1 MANIFGGFIMARLTR
16 TQKFAALREELANSC
31 EQTTVNNDL
40 NKYQDKL
47 NSLQSASENVEK
59 KEEYDIKVEPLPT
72 FNEVKEEVKEEE
84 KKVEND
90 FFADFNLVSINEA
103 IDKIVKQN
111 VEIIDNSDNNDNKV
125 EEKEP
130 VVEEVKPVEVENT
143 NSLIDQTLDEL
154 TEVIGEIE
162 EKVEPEVEVELVTE
176 EEPIVVPER
185 IEEPYNYIEQDYA
198 DIAELLKKEVLELNG
213 PVEPVKEEEEVI
225 VEPEIIVP
233 ERIEEPY
240 NYIEQDYADIA
251 ELLKKEVLE
260 LNGPVEPVKEEEEVI
275 IEPELKELTNLDTLI
290 DGLVVEEEIALPNL
304 DIPEVNEIVEEE
316 PELQELPSLDSLID
330 NLAVEEDNAEEVALP
345 DLDIP
350 EVNEVIEEPI
360 VNEEIVETTEDV
372 VLPDLDIPEVN
383 ELIEEPVVE
392 EVPELVEQ
400 PVASEN
406 VALPE
411 VDAPKIDEPVVE
423 EPSVDPSDVDV
434 NSLLDKT
441 LEEVADYNT
450 QAGRLTVDDN
460 LNSLIEDVRH
470 SGVNDDKED
479 DEFSNTVT
487 LEIDKVL
494 SEINL
499 EPVTGPTVS
508 LDEVLDNTVEV
519 DPIDAKREKAAEKLA
534 DTLTHPVL
542 TKTLEES
549 PVEIKTLDETFTKD
563 LSTTATLSFKKNE
576 IAEDDEDYYYDD
588 DKPNKVLNVVLI
600 VLLVIFLIIVGVI
613 VYFLL
618 LAKGIL

>member
-1 MANIFGGFIMARLTR
+1 MARLTR
-16 TQKFAALREELANSC
+16 TQKFAALREELANSS

-47 NSLQSASENVEK
+47 NSLQSASNKETQEK
-59 KEEYDIKVEPLPT
+59 KEEFDVSVEPLPT
-72 FNEVKEEVKEEE
+72 YNEVKEEVKEEE
-84 KKVEND
+84 KKIDND
-90 FFADFNLVSINEA
+90 FFADFNLDSINEA

-111 VEIIDNSDNNDNKV
+111 VEIIDNNKV

-130 VVEEVKPVEVENT
+130 VVEEVKPVEVENI
-143 NSLIDQTLDEL
+143 NSLIDETLDKL

-240 NYIEQDYADIA
+240 NHIEQDYADIA

-260 LNGPVEPVKEEEEVI
+260 LNGPVEPVKEKEPVLTEEV
-275 IEPELKELTNLDTLI
+275 ELSDEN
-290 DGLVVEEEIALPNL
+290 
-304 DIPEVNEIVEEE
+304 IPEVDALVVEE

-330 NLAVEEDNAEEVALP
+330 GLVVEEDNAEE
-345 DLDIP
+345 
-350 EVNEVIEEPI
+350 
-360 VNEEIVETTEDV
+360 V

-383 ELIEEPVVE
+383 EVVEKEPSIESEIVLPDLDIPEVDELIQETSVE

-400 PVASEN
+400 PIATQDV
-406 VALPE
+406 VLPE
-411 VDAPKIDEPVVE
+411 VEEVPELPEANETVE
-423 EPSVDPSDVDV
+423 TNSVDV

-450 QAGRLTVDDN
+450 QAGRLTVDEN

-499 EPVTGPTVS
+499 EPVVETPAVS
-508 LDEVLDNTVEV
+508 VEEVLEKTVEI
-519 DPIDAKREKAAEKLA
+519 DPIDVKRDEAAEKLA
-534 DTLTHPVL
+534 DTIAHPVL
-542 TKTLEES
+542 TKALEES
-549 PVEIKTLDETFTKD
+549 PIEIKSLDETFTKD
-563 LSTTATLSFKKNE
+563 ISTTATLSFKKNE
-576 IAEDDEDYYYDD
+576 VAEEEDDDYYYDD
-588 DKPNKVLNVVLI
+588 DKPNKVLNIVLI

>member
-16 TQKFAALREELANSC
+16 TQKFAALREELANSS

-47 NSLQSASENVEK
+47 NSLQSASNKETQEK
-59 KEEYDIKVEPLPT
+59 KEEFDVSVEPLPT
-72 FNEVKEEVKEEE
+72 YNEVKEEVKEEE
-84 KKVEND
+84 KKIEND
-90 FFADFNLVSINEA
+90 FFADFNLDSINEA

-111 VEIIDNSDNNDNKV
+111 VEIIDNNKV

-130 VVEEVKPVEVENT
+130 VVEEVKPVEVENI
-143 NSLIDQTLDEL
+143 NSLIDETLDKL

-240 NYIEQDYADIA
+240 NHIEQDYADIA

-260 LNGPVEPVKEEEEVI
+260 LNGPVEPVKEKEPVLTEEV
-275 IEPELKELTNLDTLI
+275 ELSDEN
-290 DGLVVEEEIALPNL
+290 
-304 DIPEVNEIVEEE
+304 IPEVDALVVEE

-330 NLAVEEDNAEEVALP
+330 GLVVEEDNAEE
-345 DLDIP
+345 
-350 EVNEVIEEPI
+350 
-360 VNEEIVETTEDV
+360 V

-383 ELIEEPVVE
+383 EVVE
-392 EVPELVEQ
+392 EEPSVESEIVLPDLDIPEVDELIQETSVEEVTELVEQ
-400 PVASEN
+400 PVATQD
-406 VALPE
+406 VVLPE
-411 VDAPKIDEPVVE
+411 VNETVE
-423 EPSVDPSDVDV
+423 TNSVDV

-450 QAGRLTVDDN
+450 QAGRLTVDEN

-519 DPIDAKREKAAEKLA
+519 DPIDVKRDEAAEKLA
-534 DTLTHPVL
+534 DTIAHPVL
-542 TKTLEES
+542 TKALEES
-549 PVEIKTLDETFTKD
+549 PVEIKSLDETFTKD
-563 LSTTATLSFKKNE
+563 ISTTATLSFKKNE
-576 IAEDDEDYYYDD
+576 IAEEEDDDYYYDD
-588 DKPNKVLNVVLI
+588 DKPNKVLNIVLI

>member
-1 MANIFGGFIMARLTR
+1 MARLTR
-16 TQKFAALREELANSC
+16 TQKFAALREELANSS

-90 FFADFNLVSINEA
+90 FFADFNLDSINEA

-213 PVEPVKEEEEVI
+213 PVEPVKEEDEII

-260 LNGPVEPVKEEEEVI
+260 LNGPVEPVKEEEEI
-275 IEPELKELTNLDTLI
+275 IVDPELSELTNLDTLI

-316 PELQELPSLDSLID
+316 PS
-330 NLAVEEDNAEEVALP
+330 VES
-345 DLDIP
+345 
-350 EVNEVIEEPI
+350 
-360 VNEEIVETTEDV
+360 EI
-372 VLPDLDIPEVN
+372 VLPDLDIPEVD
-383 ELIEEPVVE
+383 ELIEKPSVE
-392 EVPELVEQ
+392 EAPELVEQ
-400 PVASEN
+400 PIASEN

-411 VDAPKIDEPVVE
+411 ADASKVDEPVVE
-423 EPSVDPSDVDV
+423 EPSVEPSDVDV

-450 QAGRLTVDDN
+450 QAGRLTVDEN

-470 SGVNDDKED
+470 GGFNDDEED
-479 DEFSNTVT
+479 DDFSNTVT

-576 IAEDDEDYYYDD
+576 IAEEDDEDYYYDD

>member
-1 MANIFGGFIMARLTR
+1 MARLTR
-16 TQKFAALREELANSC
+16 TQKFAALREELANSS

-47 NSLQSASENVEK
+47 NSLQSASNKETQEK
-59 KEEYDIKVEPLPT
+59 KEEFDVSVEPLPT
-72 FNEVKEEVKEEE
+72 YNEVKEEVKEEE

-90 FFADFNLVSINEA
+90 FFADFNLDSINEA

-125 EEKEP
+125 EEVEP
-130 VVEEVKPVEVENT
+130 VVEEVKPVEVENI
-143 NSLIDQTLDEL
+143 NSLIDETLDKL

-162 EKVEPEVEVELVTE
+162 EKVEPEVEVELVAE

-225 VEPEIIVP
+225 VEPEL
-233 ERIEEPY
+233 
-240 NYIEQDYADIA
+240 Q
-251 ELLKKEVLE
+251 
-260 LNGPVEPVKEEEEVI
+260 
-275 IEPELKELTNLDTLI
+275 ELTNLDTLI

-304 DIPEVNEIVEEE
+304 DIPEV
-316 PELQELPSLDSLID
+316 D
-330 NLAVEEDNAEEVALP
+330 
-345 DLDIP
+345 
-350 EVNEVIEEPI
+350 
-360 VNEEIVETTEDV
+360 
-372 VLPDLDIPEVN
+372 
-383 ELIEEPVVE
+383 ELIEEPSVE

-400 PVASEN
+400 PIASEN

-411 VDAPKIDEPVVE
+411 VDASKIDEPVVE

-450 QAGRLTVDDN
+450 QAGRLTVDEN

-470 SGVNDDKED
+470 GGFNDDEED
-479 DEFSNTVT
+479 DDFSNTVT

-576 IAEDDEDYYYDD
+576 IAEDDDEDYYYDD

>member
-59 KEEYDIKVEPLPT
+59 NEEYDIKVEPLPT

-90 FFADFNLVSINEA
+90 FFADFNLDSINEA

-130 VVEEVKPVEVENT
+130 VVEEVKPVEVENI

-225 VEPEIIVP
+225 V
-233 ERIEEPY
+233 
-240 NYIEQDYADIA
+240 
-251 ELLKKEVLE
+251 
-260 LNGPVEPVKEEEEVI
+260 
-275 IEPELKELTNLDTLI
+275 EPELKELTNLDTLI

-450 QAGRLTVDDN
+450 QAGRLTVDEN

-470 SGVNDDKED
+470 GGFNDDEED
-479 DEFSNTVT
+479 DDFSNTVT

-576 IAEDDEDYYYDD
+576 IAEDDDEDYYYDD

>member
-1 MANIFGGFIMARLTR
+1 M
-16 TQKFAALREELANSC
+16 
-31 EQTTVNNDL
+31 
-40 NKYQDKL
+40 
-47 NSLQSASENVEK
+47 
-59 KEEYDIKVEPLPT
+59 
-72 FNEVKEEVKEEE
+72 
-84 KKVEND
+84 
-90 FFADFNLVSINEA
+90 
-103 IDKIVKQN
+103 
-111 VEIIDNSDNNDNKV
+111 
-125 EEKEP
+125 
-130 VVEEVKPVEVENT
+130 
-143 NSLIDQTLDEL
+143 
-154 TEVIGEIE
+154 
-162 EKVEPEVEVELVTE
+162 
-176 EEPIVVPER
+176 
-185 IEEPYNYIEQDYA
+185 
-198 DIAELLKKEVLELNG
+198 
-213 PVEPVKEEEEVI
+213 
-225 VEPEIIVP
+225 
-233 ERIEEPY
+233 
-240 NYIEQDYADIA
+240 
-251 ELLKKEVLE
+251 LKKEVLE

-316 PELQELPSLDSLID
+316 AS
-330 NLAVEEDNAEEVALP
+330 VES
-345 DLDIP
+345 
-350 EVNEVIEEPI
+350 
-360 VNEEIVETTEDV
+360 EI
-372 VLPDLDIPEVN
+372 VLPDLDIPEVD
-383 ELIEEPVVE
+383 ELIEKPSVE

-400 PVASEN
+400 PIAREN
-406 VALPE
+406 VTLPE

-423 EPSVDPSDVDV
+423 ETSVEPSDVDV

-450 QAGRLTVDDN
+450 QAGRLTVDEN

-470 SGVNDDKED
+470 GGFNDDEED
-479 DEFSNTVT
+479 DDFSNTVT

-576 IAEDDEDYYYDD
+576 IAEEDDEDYYYDD

>member
-16 TQKFAALREELANSC
+16 TQKFAALREELANSS

-90 FFADFNLVSINEA
+90 FFADFNLDSINEA

-176 EEPIVVPER
+176 EEPVVVPER

-225 VEPEIIVP
+225 VEPE
-233 ERIEEPY
+233 
-240 NYIEQDYADIA
+240 
-251 ELLKKEVLE
+251 LS
-260 LNGPVEPVKEEEEVI
+260 
-275 IEPELKELTNLDTLI
+275 ELTNLDTLI

-316 PELQELPSLDSLID
+316 AS
-330 NLAVEEDNAEEVALP
+330 VES
-345 DLDIP
+345 
-350 EVNEVIEEPI
+350 
-360 VNEEIVETTEDV
+360 EI
-372 VLPDLDIPEVN
+372 VLPDLDIPEVD
-383 ELIEEPVVE
+383 ELIEKPSVE

-400 PVASEN
+400 PIASEN

-423 EPSVDPSDVDV
+423 ETSVEPSDVDV

-450 QAGRLTVDDN
+450 QAGRLTVDEN

-470 SGVNDDKED
+470 GGFNDDEED
-479 DEFSNTVT
+479 DDFSNTVT

-576 IAEDDEDYYYDD
+576 IAEEDDEDYYYDD

>member
-1 MANIFGGFIMARLTR
+1 M
-16 TQKFAALREELANSC
+16 
-31 EQTTVNNDL
+31 
-40 NKYQDKL
+40 
-47 NSLQSASENVEK
+47 
-59 KEEYDIKVEPLPT
+59 
-72 FNEVKEEVKEEE
+72 
-84 KKVEND
+84 
-90 FFADFNLVSINEA
+90 
-103 IDKIVKQN
+103 
-111 VEIIDNSDNNDNKV
+111 
-125 EEKEP
+125 
-130 VVEEVKPVEVENT
+130 
-143 NSLIDQTLDEL
+143 
-154 TEVIGEIE
+154 
-162 EKVEPEVEVELVTE
+162 
-176 EEPIVVPER
+176 
-185 IEEPYNYIEQDYA
+185 
-198 DIAELLKKEVLELNG
+198 KKEVLELNG

-225 VEPEIIVP
+225 VEPE
-233 ERIEEPY
+233 
-240 NYIEQDYADIA
+240 
-251 ELLKKEVLE
+251 
-260 LNGPVEPVKEEEEVI
+260 
-275 IEPELKELTNLDTLI
+275 LKELTNLDTLI
-290 DGLVVEEEIALPNL
+290 DGLVVEEEI
-304 DIPEVNEIVEEE
+304 
-316 PELQELPSLDSLID
+316 
-330 NLAVEEDNAEEVALP
+330 ALP

-423 EPSVDPSDVDV
+423 EPSVEPTDVDV

-450 QAGRLTVDDN
+450 QAGRLTVDEN

-499 EPVTGPTVS
+499 EPVVETPAVS
-508 LDEVLDNTVEV
+508 VEEVLEKTVEV
-519 DPIDAKREKAAEKLA
+519 DPIDVKRDEAAEKLA
-534 DTLTHPVL
+534 DTIAHPVL
-542 TKTLEES
+542 TKALEEN
-549 PVEIKTLDETFTKD
+549 PIEIKSLDETFTKD
-563 LSTTATLSFKKNE
+563 ISTTATLSFKKNE
-576 IAEDDEDYYYDD
+576 IAEEEDDYYYDD

>member
-16 TQKFAALREELANSC
+16 TQKFAALREELANSS

-47 NSLQSASENVEK
+47 NSLQSASNKETQEK
-59 KEEYDIKVEPLPT
+59 KEEFDVSVEPLPT
-72 FNEVKEEVKEEE
+72 YNEVKEEVKEEE

-90 FFADFNLVSINEA
+90 FFADFNLDSINEA

-111 VEIIDNSDNNDNKV
+111 VEIIDNNKV

-130 VVEEVKPVEVENT
+130 VVEEVKPVEVENI
-143 NSLIDQTLDEL
+143 NSLIDETLDKL

-162 EKVEPEVEVELVTE
+162 EKVEPEVEVELVTV

-213 PVEPVKEEEEVI
+213 PVEPVKEEEEVV

-260 LNGPVEPVKEEEEVI
+260 LNGPVEPVKEEEPVLTEKAELSDGNI
-275 IEPELKELTNLDTLI
+275 PEI
-290 DGLVVEEEIALPNL
+290 DALVV
-304 DIPEVNEIVEEE
+304 EE

-330 NLAVEEDNAEEVALP
+330 GLVVEEDNAEE
-345 DLDIP
+345 
-350 EVNEVIEEPI
+350 
-360 VNEEIVETTEDV
+360 V

-383 ELIEEPVVE
+383 EVVEEEPSVESEIVLPDLDIPEVDELIQETSVE

-400 PVASEN
+400 SVATQD
-406 VALPE
+406 VVLPE
-411 VDAPKIDEPVVE
+411 VNETVE
-423 EPSVDPSDVDV
+423 TNSVDV

-450 QAGRLTVDDN
+450 QAGRLTVDEN

-519 DPIDAKREKAAEKLA
+519 DPIDVKRDEAAEKLA
-534 DTLTHPVL
+534 DTIAHPVL
-542 TKTLEES
+542 TKALEES
-549 PVEIKTLDETFTKD
+549 PVEIKSLDETFTKD
-563 LSTTATLSFKKNE
+563 ISTTATLSFKKNE
-576 IAEDDEDYYYDD
+576 IAEEEDDDYYYDD
-588 DKPNKVLNVVLI
+588 DKPNKVLNIVLI

>member
-1 MANIFGGFIMARLTR
+1 MARLTR
-16 TQKFAALREELANSC
+16 TQKFAALREELANSS

-59 KEEYDIKVEPLPT
+59 NEEYDIKVEPLPT

-90 FFADFNLVSINEA
+90 FFADFNLDSINEA

-130 VVEEVKPVEVENT
+130 VVEEVKPVEVENI

-225 VEPEIIVP
+225 V
-233 ERIEEPY
+233 
-240 NYIEQDYADIA
+240 
-251 ELLKKEVLE
+251 
-260 LNGPVEPVKEEEEVI
+260 
-275 IEPELKELTNLDTLI
+275 EPELKELTNLDTLI

-372 VLPDLDIPEVN
+372 VLPDLDLPEVN

-406 VALPE
+406 VTLPE

-423 EPSVDPSDVDV
+423 EPSVEPADVDV

-450 QAGRLTVDDN
+450 QAGRLTVDEN

-470 SGVNDDKED
+470 GGFNDDKED

-499 EPVTGPTVS
+499 EPVVETPAVS
-508 LDEVLDNTVEV
+508 VEEVLEKTVEV
-519 DPIDAKREKAAEKLA
+519 DPIDVKRDEAAEKLA
-534 DTLTHPVL
+534 DTIAHPVL
-542 TKTLEES
+542 TKALEES

-576 IAEDDEDYYYDD
+576 IAEDDDDYYYDD

>member
-16 TQKFAALREELANSC
+16 TQKFAALREELANSS

-72 FNEVKEEVKEEE
+72 FNEVKEEGKEEE

-90 FFADFNLVSINEA
+90 FFADFNLDSINEA

-275 IEPELKELTNLDTLI
+275 VEPELSELTNLDTLI

-316 PELQELPSLDSLID
+316 ASVEPEI
-330 NLAVEEDNAEEVALP
+330 
-345 DLDIP
+345 
-350 EVNEVIEEPI
+350 
-360 VNEEIVETTEDV
+360 
-372 VLPDLDIPEVN
+372 VLPDLDIPEVD
-383 ELIEEPVVE
+383 ELIEKPSVE
-392 EVPELVEQ
+392 EAPELVEQ
-400 PVASEN
+400 PIASEN

-411 VDAPKIDEPVVE
+411 VDAPNIDEPVVE
-423 EPSVDPSDVDV
+423 EPSVEPSDVDV

-450 QAGRLTVDDN
+450 QAGRLTVDEN

-470 SGVNDDKED
+470 GGFNDDEED
-479 DEFSNTVT
+479 DDFSNTVT

-549 PVEIKTLDETFTKD
+549 PVEIKSLDETFTKD

-576 IAEDDEDYYYDD
+576 IAEEDDDDYYYDD

>member
-1 MANIFGGFIMARLTR
+1 MARLTR
-16 TQKFAALREELANSC
+16 TQKFAALREELANSS

-72 FNEVKEEVKEEE
+72 FNEVKEEVKEDKEEE
-84 KKVEND
+84 KKVENN
-90 FFADFNLVSINEA
+90 FFADFNLDSINEA

-198 DIAELLKKEVLELNG
+198 DIAELLKKEILELNG

-275 IEPELKELTNLDTLI
+275 VEPELKELTNLDTLI

-316 PELQELPSLDSLID
+316 PS
-330 NLAVEEDNAEEVALP
+330 VES
-345 DLDIP
+345 
-350 EVNEVIEEPI
+350 
-360 VNEEIVETTEDV
+360 EI
-372 VLPDLDIPEVN
+372 VLPDLDIPEVD
-383 ELIEEPVVE
+383 ELIEKPSVE
-392 EVPELVEQ
+392 EAPELVEQ
-400 PVASEN
+400 PIASEN

-411 VDAPKIDEPVVE
+411 VDAPKIDEPGVE
-423 EPSVDPSDVDV
+423 EISVEPSDVDV

-450 QAGRLTVDDN
+450 QAGRLTVDEN

-470 SGVNDDKED
+470 GGFNDDEED

-549 PVEIKTLDETFTKD
+549 PVEIKSLDETFTKD

-576 IAEDDEDYYYDD
+576 IAEEDDDDYYYDD

>member
-1 MANIFGGFIMARLTR
+1 MARLTR
-16 TQKFAALREELANSC
+16 TQKFAALREELANSS

-90 FFADFNLVSINEA
+90 FFADFNLDSINEA

-111 VEIIDNSDNNDNKV
+111 VEIIDNSDNNNDNKV

-130 VVEEVKPVEVENT
+130 VVEEVKPVEVENV
-143 NSLIDQTLDEL
+143 NSLIDQTLEEL

-162 EKVEPEVEVELVTE
+162 EKVEPEVEVELINE

-185 IEEPYNYIEQDYA
+185 IEEPYNYIEQDYADIAELLKNEVLELNGPVEPVKEEEVIVEPEIIVPERIEEPYNHMEQDYA

-225 VEPEIIVP
+225 VEPE
-233 ERIEEPY
+233 
-240 NYIEQDYADIA
+240 
-251 ELLKKEVLE
+251 LS
-260 LNGPVEPVKEEEEVI
+260 
-275 IEPELKELTNLDTLI
+275 ELTNLDTLI

-316 PELQELPSLDSLID
+316 AS
-330 NLAVEEDNAEEVALP
+330 VES
-345 DLDIP
+345 
-350 EVNEVIEEPI
+350 
-360 VNEEIVETTEDV
+360 EI
-372 VLPDLDIPEVN
+372 VLPDLDIPEVD
-383 ELIEEPVVE
+383 ELIEKPSVE
-392 EVPELVEQ
+392 EAPELVEQ
-400 PVASEN
+400 PIASEN

-411 VDAPKIDEPVVE
+411 ADALKIDELVVE
-423 EPSVDPSDVDV
+423 EPSVEPSDVDV

-450 QAGRLTVDDN
+450 QAGRLTVDEN

-470 SGVNDDKED
+470 GGFNDDEED
-479 DEFSNTVT
+479 DDFSNTVT

-576 IAEDDEDYYYDD
+576 IAEEDDEDYYYDD
-588 DKPNKVLNVVLI
+588 DKPNKVLNIVLI
-600 VLLVIFLIIVGVI
+600 VLLVVFLIIVGVI

>member
-1 MANIFGGFIMARLTR
+1 MARLTR
-16 TQKFAALREELANSC
+16 TQKFAALREELANSS

-47 NSLQSASENVEK
+47 NSLQSASNKETQEK
-59 KEEYDIKVEPLPT
+59 KEEFDVSVEPLPT
-72 FNEVKEEVKEEE
+72 YNEVKEEVKEEE

-90 FFADFNLVSINEA
+90 FFADFNLDSINEA

-125 EEKEP
+125 EEVEP
-130 VVEEVKPVEVENT
+130 VVEEVKPVEVENI
-143 NSLIDQTLDEL
+143 NSLIDETLDKL

-162 EKVEPEVEVELVTE
+162 EKVEPEVEVELVAE

-213 PVEPVKEEEEVI
+213 PVEPVKEEEVI
-225 VEPEIIVP
+225 AEPEIIVP

-275 IEPELKELTNLDTLI
+275 VEPELQELTNLDTLI
-290 DGLVVEEEIALPNL
+290 DGLVVEEKIALPNL

-316 PELQELPSLDSLID
+316 P
-330 NLAVEEDNAEEVALP
+330 NVES
-345 DLDIP
+345 
-350 EVNEVIEEPI
+350 
-360 VNEEIVETTEDV
+360 EI
-372 VLPDLDIPEVN
+372 VLPDLDIPEVD
-383 ELIEEPVVE
+383 ELIEEPSVE

-400 PVASEN
+400 PIASEN

-411 VDAPKIDEPVVE
+411 VDASKIDEPVVE

-450 QAGRLTVDDN
+450 QAGRLTVDEN

-470 SGVNDDKED
+470 GGFNDDEED
-479 DEFSNTVT
+479 DDFSNTVT

-499 EPVTGPTVS
+499 EPVTGLTVS

-576 IAEDDEDYYYDD
+576 IAEDDDEDYYYDD

>member
-16 TQKFAALREELANSC
+16 TQKFAALREELANSS

-59 KEEYDIKVEPLPT
+59 NEEYDIKVEPLPT

-90 FFADFNLVSINEA
+90 FFADFNLDSINEA

-130 VVEEVKPVEVENT
+130 VVEEVKPVEVENI

-240 NYIEQDYADIA
+240 NHIEQDYADIA

-275 IEPELKELTNLDTLI
+275 VEPELKELTNLDTLI

-316 PELQELPSLDSLID
+316 PS
-330 NLAVEEDNAEEVALP
+330 VES
-345 DLDIP
+345 
-350 EVNEVIEEPI
+350 
-360 VNEEIVETTEDV
+360 EI
-372 VLPDLDIPEVN
+372 VLPDLDIPEVD
-383 ELIEEPVVE
+383 ELIEKPSVE

-400 PVASEN
+400 PIASEN

-411 VDAPKIDEPVVE
+411 VDVPKIDEPVVE

-450 QAGRLTVDDN
+450 QAGRLTVDEN

-470 SGVNDDKED
+470 GGFNDDEED

-576 IAEDDEDYYYDD
+576 IAEDDDEDYYYDD

>member
-16 TQKFAALREELANSC
+16 TQKFAALREELANSS

-40 NKYQDKL
+40 NKYKEKL
-47 NSLQSASENVEK
+47 DSLQNASENVEK

-90 FFADFNLVSINEA
+90 FFADFNLDSINEA
-103 IDKIVKQN
+103 IDKIVRQN

-125 EEKEP
+125 EKKEP

-143 NSLIDQTLDEL
+143 NSLIDETLDKL

-162 EKVEPEVEVELVTE
+162 EKVEPEVEVELIKE

-198 DIAELLKKEVLELNG
+198 DIAELLKNEVLELNG
-213 PVEPVKEEEEVI
+213 PVEPVKEEEVI
-225 VEPEIIVP
+225 VEHEIIVP

-251 ELLKKEVLE
+251 ELLKKEILE

-275 IEPELKELTNLDTLI
+275 VEPELSELTNLDTLI

-316 PELQELPSLDSLID
+316 PS
-330 NLAVEEDNAEEVALP
+330 VES
-345 DLDIP
+345 
-350 EVNEVIEEPI
+350 
-360 VNEEIVETTEDV
+360 EI
-372 VLPDLDIPEVN
+372 VLPDLDIPEVD
-383 ELIEEPVVE
+383 ELIEKPSVE
-392 EVPELVEQ
+392 EAPELVEQ
-400 PVASEN
+400 PIASEN

-411 VDAPKIDEPVVE
+411 ADASKIDEPVVE
-423 EPSVDPSDVDV
+423 EPSVEPSDVDV

-450 QAGRLTVDDN
+450 QAGRLTVDEN

-470 SGVNDDKED
+470 GGFNDDEED
-479 DEFSNTVT
+479 DDFSNTVT

-549 PVEIKTLDETFTKD
+549 PVEIKTLDETFTKE

-576 IAEDDEDYYYDD
+576 IAEEDDEDYYYDD
-588 DKPNKVLNVVLI
+588 DKPNKVLNIVLI
-600 VLLVIFLIIVGVI
+600 VLLVVFLIIVGVI

>member
-1 MANIFGGFIMARLTR
+1 MARLTR
-16 TQKFAALREELANSC
+16 TQKFAALREELANSS

-72 FNEVKEEVKEEE
+72 FNEVKEEVKEDKEEE
-84 KKVEND
+84 KKVENN
-90 FFADFNLVSINEA
+90 FFADFNLDSINEA

-176 EEPIVVPER
+176 EEPIIVPER

-198 DIAELLKKEVLELNG
+198 DIAELLKKEILELNG

-260 LNGPVEPVKEEEEVI
+260 LNGPVEPVKEEEEI
-275 IEPELKELTNLDTLI
+275 IVDPELSELTNLDTLI

-316 PELQELPSLDSLID
+316 PS
-330 NLAVEEDNAEEVALP
+330 VES
-345 DLDIP
+345 
-350 EVNEVIEEPI
+350 
-360 VNEEIVETTEDV
+360 EI
-372 VLPDLDIPEVN
+372 VLPDLDIPEVD
-383 ELIEEPVVE
+383 ELIEKPSVE
-392 EVPELVEQ
+392 EAPELVEQ
-400 PVASEN
+400 PIASEN
-406 VALPE
+406 VTLPE

-423 EPSVDPSDVDV
+423 EPSVEPSDVDV

-450 QAGRLTVDDN
+450 QAGRLTVDEN

-470 SGVNDDKED
+470 GGFNDDEED
-479 DEFSNTVT
+479 DDFSNTVT

-576 IAEDDEDYYYDD
+576 IAEEDDDDYYYDD

>member
-16 TQKFAALREELANSC
+16 TQKFAALREELANSS

-47 NSLQSASENVEK
+47 NSLQSASNKETQEK
-59 KEEYDIKVEPLPT
+59 KEEFDVSVEPLPT
-72 FNEVKEEVKEEE
+72 YNEVKEEVKEEE

-90 FFADFNLVSINEA
+90 FFADFNLDSINEA

-125 EEKEP
+125 EEVEP
-130 VVEEVKPVEVENT
+130 VVEEVKPVEVENI
-143 NSLIDQTLDEL
+143 NSLIDETLDKL

-162 EKVEPEVEVELVTE
+162 EKVEPEVEVELVAE

-213 PVEPVKEEEEVI
+213 PVEPVKEEEVI
-225 VEPEIIVP
+225 AEPEIIVP

-275 IEPELKELTNLDTLI
+275 VEPELQELTNLDTLI
-290 DGLVVEEEIALPNL
+290 DGLVVEEEIALPNS

-316 PELQELPSLDSLID
+316 P
-330 NLAVEEDNAEEVALP
+330 N
-345 DLDIP
+345 
-350 EVNEVIEEPI
+350 
-360 VNEEIVETTEDV
+360 
-372 VLPDLDIPEVN
+372 
-383 ELIEEPVVE
+383 
-392 EVPELVEQ
+392 
-400 PVASEN
+400 
-406 VALPE
+406 
-411 VDAPKIDEPVVE
+411 
-423 EPSVDPSDVDV
+423 VDPSDVDV

-450 QAGRLTVDDN
+450 QAGRLTVDEN

-470 SGVNDDKED
+470 GGFNDDEED
-479 DEFSNTVT
+479 DDFSNTVT

-576 IAEDDEDYYYDD
+576 IAEDDDEDYYYDD

-600 VLLVIFLIIVGVI
+600 VLLVIFLIIVGVV

>member
-1 MANIFGGFIMARLTR
+1 MARLTR
-16 TQKFAALREELANSC
+16 TQKFAALREELANSS

-84 KKVEND
+84 KKAEND
-90 FFADFNLVSINEA
+90 FFADFNLDSINEA

-111 VEIIDNSDNNDNKV
+111 VEIIDNSDNNNDNKV

-130 VVEEVKPVEVENT
+130 VVEEVKPVEVENV
-143 NSLIDQTLDEL
+143 NSLIDQTLEEL

-162 EKVEPEVEVELVTE
+162 EKVEPEVEVELIKE

-185 IEEPYNYIEQDYA
+185 IEEPYNYIEQDYADIAELLKNEVLELNGPVEPVKEEEVIVEPEIIVPERVEEPYNHIEQDYA

-225 VEPEIIVP
+225 VEPE
-233 ERIEEPY
+233 
-240 NYIEQDYADIA
+240 
-251 ELLKKEVLE
+251 LS
-260 LNGPVEPVKEEEEVI
+260 
-275 IEPELKELTNLDTLI
+275 ELTNLDTLI

-316 PELQELPSLDSLID
+316 AS
-330 NLAVEEDNAEEVALP
+330 VES
-345 DLDIP
+345 
-350 EVNEVIEEPI
+350 
-360 VNEEIVETTEDV
+360 EI
-372 VLPDLDIPEVN
+372 VLPDLDIPEVD
-383 ELIEEPVVE
+383 ELIEKPSVE
-392 EVPELVEQ
+392 EAPELVEQ
-400 PVASEN
+400 PIASEN

-411 VDAPKIDEPVVE
+411 ADALKIDELVVE
-423 EPSVDPSDVDV
+423 EPSVEPSDVDV

-450 QAGRLTVDDN
+450 QAGRLTVDEN

-470 SGVNDDKED
+470 GGFNDDEED
-479 DEFSNTVT
+479 DDFSNTVT

-542 TKTLEES
+542 TKTLEDS

-576 IAEDDEDYYYDD
+576 IAEEDDEDYYYDD
-588 DKPNKVLNVVLI
+588 DKPNKVLNIVLI
-600 VLLVIFLIIVGVI
+600 VLLVVFLIIVGVI

>member
-16 TQKFAALREELANSC
+16 TQKFAALREELANSS

-90 FFADFNLVSINEA
+90 FFADFNLDSINEA

-176 EEPIVVPER
+176 EEPIVVPKR

-275 IEPELKELTNLDTLI
+275 VEPELSELTNLDTLI

-316 PELQELPSLDSLID
+316 PS
-330 NLAVEEDNAEEVALP
+330 VES
-345 DLDIP
+345 
-350 EVNEVIEEPI
+350 
-360 VNEEIVETTEDV
+360 EI
-372 VLPDLDIPEVN
+372 VLPDLDIPEVD
-383 ELIEEPVVE
+383 ELIEKPSVE
-392 EVPELVEQ
+392 EAPELVEQ
-400 PVASEN
+400 PIASEN

-411 VDAPKIDEPVVE
+411 VDALKIDEPVVE
-423 EPSVDPSDVDV
+423 EPSVEPSDVDV

-450 QAGRLTVDDN
+450 QAGRLTVDEN

-470 SGVNDDKED
+470 GGFNDDEED
-479 DEFSNTVT
+479 DDFSNTVT

-576 IAEDDEDYYYDD
+576 IAEDDDEDYYYDD

>member
-1 MANIFGGFIMARLTR
+1 MARLTR
-16 TQKFAALREELANSC
+16 TQKFAALREELANSS

-90 FFADFNLVSINEA
+90 FFADFNLDSINEA

-176 EEPIVVPER
+176 EEPVVVPER

-275 IEPELKELTNLDTLI
+275 VEPELKELTNLDTLI

-316 PELQELPSLDSLID
+316 LS
-330 NLAVEEDNAEEVALP
+330 VES
-345 DLDIP
+345 
-350 EVNEVIEEPI
+350 
-360 VNEEIVETTEDV
+360 EI
-372 VLPDLDIPEVN
+372 VLPDLDIPEVD
-383 ELIEEPVVE
+383 ELIEKPSVE
-392 EVPELVEQ
+392 EAPELVEQ
-400 PVASEN
+400 PIASEN
-406 VALPE
+406 VTLPE
-411 VDAPKIDEPVVE
+411 VDALKIDEPVVE
-423 EPSVDPSDVDV
+423 EASVEPSDVDV

-450 QAGRLTVDDN
+450 QAGRLTVDEN

-470 SGVNDDKED
+470 GGFNDEEED
-479 DEFSNTVT
+479 DDFSNTVT

-576 IAEDDEDYYYDD
+576 IAEEDDEDYYYDD

>member
-1 MANIFGGFIMARLTR
+1 MARLTR
-16 TQKFAALREELANSC
+16 TQKFAALREELANSS

-90 FFADFNLVSINEA
+90 FFADFNLDSINEA

-260 LNGPVEPVKEEEEVI
+260 LNGPVEPVKEEEEI
-275 IEPELKELTNLDTLI
+275 IVDPELSELTNLDTLI

-316 PELQELPSLDSLID
+316 PS
-330 NLAVEEDNAEEVALP
+330 VES
-345 DLDIP
+345 
-350 EVNEVIEEPI
+350 
-360 VNEEIVETTEDV
+360 EI
-372 VLPDLDIPEVN
+372 VLPDLDIPEVD
-383 ELIEEPVVE
+383 ELIEKPSVE
-392 EVPELVEQ
+392 EAPELVEQ
-400 PVASEN
+400 PIASEN

-411 VDAPKIDEPVVE
+411 VDASKIDEPVVE
-423 EPSVDPSDVDV
+423 EPSVEPSDVDV

-450 QAGRLTVDDN
+450 QAGRMTVDEN

-470 SGVNDDKED
+470 GGFNDDEED

-576 IAEDDEDYYYDD
+576 IAEEDDEDYYYDD

>member
-16 TQKFAALREELANSC
+16 TQKFAALREELANSS

-72 FNEVKEEVKEEE
+72 FNEVKEEIKEEE

-90 FFADFNLVSINEA
+90 FFADFNLDSINEA

-176 EEPIVVPER
+176 EEPVVVPER

-240 NYIEQDYADIA
+240 NYIEQDYANIA

-275 IEPELKELTNLDTLI
+275 VEPELKELTNLDTLI

-316 PELQELPSLDSLID
+316 PS
-330 NLAVEEDNAEEVALP
+330 VES
-345 DLDIP
+345 
-350 EVNEVIEEPI
+350 
-360 VNEEIVETTEDV
+360 EI
-372 VLPDLDIPEVN
+372 VLPDLDIPEVD
-383 ELIEEPVVE
+383 ELIEKPSVE
-392 EVPELVEQ
+392 EAPELVEQ
-400 PVASEN
+400 PIASEN
-406 VALPE
+406 VTLPE
-411 VDAPKIDEPVVE
+411 VDAPNIDEPVVE
-423 EPSVDPSDVDV
+423 EPSVEPSDVDV

-450 QAGRLTVDDN
+450 QAGRLTVDEN

-470 SGVNDDKED
+470 GGFNDEEED
-479 DEFSNTVT
+479 DDFSNTVT

-549 PVEIKTLDETFTKD
+549 PVEIKSLDETFTKD

-576 IAEDDEDYYYDD
+576 IAEEDDEDYYYDD

>member
-16 TQKFAALREELANSC
+16 TQKFAALREELANSS

-84 KKVEND
+84 KKAEND
-90 FFADFNLVSINEA
+90 FFADFNLDSINEA

-130 VVEEVKPVEVENT
+130 VVEEVKPVEVENV
-143 NSLIDQTLDEL
+143 NSLIDQTLEEL

-162 EKVEPEVEVELVTE
+162 EKVEPEVEVELIKE

-185 IEEPYNYIEQDYA
+185 IEEPYNYIEQDYADIAELLKNEVLELNGPVEPVKEEEVIVEPEIIVPERVEEPYNHIEQDYA

-225 VEPEIIVP
+225 VEPE
-233 ERIEEPY
+233 
-240 NYIEQDYADIA
+240 
-251 ELLKKEVLE
+251 LS
-260 LNGPVEPVKEEEEVI
+260 
-275 IEPELKELTNLDTLI
+275 ELTNLDTLI

-316 PELQELPSLDSLID
+316 AS
-330 NLAVEEDNAEEVALP
+330 VES
-345 DLDIP
+345 
-350 EVNEVIEEPI
+350 
-360 VNEEIVETTEDV
+360 EI
-372 VLPDLDIPEVN
+372 VLPDLDIPEVD
-383 ELIEEPVVE
+383 ELIEKPSVE
-392 EVPELVEQ
+392 EAPELVEQ
-400 PVASEN
+400 PIASEN

-411 VDAPKIDEPVVE
+411 ADALKIDELVVE
-423 EPSVDPSDVDV
+423 EPSVEPSDVDV

-450 QAGRLTVDDN
+450 QAGRLTVDEN

-470 SGVNDDKED
+470 GGFNDDEED
-479 DEFSNTVT
+479 DDFSNTVT

-576 IAEDDEDYYYDD
+576 IAEEDDEDYYYDD
-588 DKPNKVLNVVLI
+588 DKPNKVLNIVLI
-600 VLLVIFLIIVGVI
+600 VLLVVFLIIVGVI

>member
-90 FFADFNLVSINEA
+90 FFADFNLDSINEA

-130 VVEEVKPVEVENT
+130 VVEEVKPVEVENI

-225 VEPEIIVP
+225 V
-233 ERIEEPY
+233 
-240 NYIEQDYADIA
+240 
-251 ELLKKEVLE
+251 
-260 LNGPVEPVKEEEEVI
+260 
-275 IEPELKELTNLDTLI
+275 EPELKELTNLDTLI

-450 QAGRLTVDDN
+450 QAGRLTVDEN

-470 SGVNDDKED
+470 GGFNDDEED

-576 IAEDDEDYYYDD
+576 IAEDDDEDYYYDD

>member
-16 TQKFAALREELANSC
+16 TQKFAALREELANSS

-40 NKYQDKL
+40 NKYKEKL
-47 NSLQSASENVEK
+47 DSLQNASENVEK

-90 FFADFNLVSINEA
+90 FFADFNLDSINEA

-130 VVEEVKPVEVENT
+130 VVEEVKPVEVENV

-162 EKVEPEVEVELVTE
+162 EKVEPEVEVELVIE

-198 DIAELLKKEVLELNG
+198 DIAELLKNEVLELNG
-213 PVEPVKEEEEVI
+213 PVEPVKEEEVI

-251 ELLKKEVLE
+251 ELLKKEILE

-275 IEPELKELTNLDTLI
+275 VEPEFSELTNLDTLI

-316 PELQELPSLDSLID
+316 PS
-330 NLAVEEDNAEEVALP
+330 VES
-345 DLDIP
+345 
-350 EVNEVIEEPI
+350 
-360 VNEEIVETTEDV
+360 EI
-372 VLPDLDIPEVN
+372 VLPDLDIPEVD
-383 ELIEEPVVE
+383 ELIEKPSVE
-392 EVPELVEQ
+392 EAPELVEQ
-400 PVASEN
+400 PIASEN

-411 VDAPKIDEPVVE
+411 ADASKVDEPVVE
-423 EPSVDPSDVDV
+423 EPSVEPSDVDV

-450 QAGRLTVDDN
+450 QAGRLTVDEN

-470 SGVNDDKED
+470 GGFNDDEED
-479 DEFSNTVT
+479 DDFSNTVT

-576 IAEDDEDYYYDD
+576 IAEEDDEDYYYDD
-588 DKPNKVLNVVLI
+588 DKPNKVLNIVLI
-600 VLLVIFLIIVGVI
+600 VLLVVFLIIVGVI

>member
-16 TQKFAALREELANSC
+16 TQKFAALREELANSS

-90 FFADFNLVSINEA
+90 FFADFNLDSINEA

-240 NYIEQDYADIA
+240 NCIEQNYADIA

-275 IEPELKELTNLDTLI
+275 VEPELSELTNLDTLI

-316 PELQELPSLDSLID
+316 ASVEPE
-330 NLAVEEDNAEEVALP
+330 N
-345 DLDIP
+345 
-350 EVNEVIEEPI
+350 
-360 VNEEIVETTEDV
+360 
-372 VLPDLDIPEVN
+372 VLPDLDIPEVD
-383 ELIEEPVVE
+383 ELIEKPSVE
-392 EVPELVEQ
+392 EAPELVEQ
-400 PVASEN
+400 PIASEN
-406 VALPE
+406 VTLPE
-411 VDAPKIDEPVVE
+411 VDASKIDEPVVE
-423 EPSVDPSDVDV
+423 EPSVEPSDVDV

-450 QAGRLTVDDN
+450 QAGRLTVDEN

-470 SGVNDDKED
+470 GGFNDDEED
-479 DEFSNTVT
+479 DDFSNTVT

-576 IAEDDEDYYYDD
+576 IAEEDDEDYYYDD

>member
-16 TQKFAALREELANSC
+16 TQKFAALREELANSS

-90 FFADFNLVSINEA
+90 FFADFNLDSINEA

-213 PVEPVKEEEEVI
+213 PVEPVKEEDEII

-260 LNGPVEPVKEEEEVI
+260 LNGPVEPVKEEEEI
-275 IEPELKELTNLDTLI
+275 IVEPELSELTNLDTLI

-316 PELQELPSLDSLID
+316 PS
-330 NLAVEEDNAEEVALP
+330 VES
-345 DLDIP
+345 
-350 EVNEVIEEPI
+350 
-360 VNEEIVETTEDV
+360 EI
-372 VLPDLDIPEVN
+372 VLPDLDIPEVD
-383 ELIEEPVVE
+383 ELIEKPSVE
-392 EVPELVEQ
+392 EAPELVEQ
-400 PVASEN
+400 PIASEN

-411 VDAPKIDEPVVE
+411 VDASKVDEPVVE
-423 EPSVDPSDVDV
+423 EPSVEPSDVDV

-450 QAGRLTVDDN
+450 QAGRLTVDEN

-470 SGVNDDKED
+470 GGFNDDEED

-576 IAEDDEDYYYDD
+576 IAEEDDEDYYYDD

>member
-1 MANIFGGFIMARLTR
+1 MARLTR
-16 TQKFAALREELANSC
+16 TQKFAALREELANSS

-90 FFADFNLVSINEA
+90 FFADFNLDSINEA

-198 DIAELLKKEVLELNG
+198 DIAELLKKEILELNG

-275 IEPELKELTNLDTLI
+275 VEPELKELTNLDTLI

-316 PELQELPSLDSLID
+316 PS
-330 NLAVEEDNAEEVALP
+330 VES
-345 DLDIP
+345 
-350 EVNEVIEEPI
+350 
-360 VNEEIVETTEDV
+360 EI
-372 VLPDLDIPEVN
+372 VLPDLDIPEVD
-383 ELIEEPVVE
+383 ELIEKPSVE
-392 EVPELVEQ
+392 EAPELVEQ
-400 PVASEN
+400 PIASEN

-411 VDAPKIDEPVVE
+411 VDALKIDEPVVE
-423 EPSVDPSDVDV
+423 EPSVEPSDVDV

-450 QAGRLTVDDN
+450 QAGRLTVDEN

-470 SGVNDDKED
+470 GGFNDDEED
-479 DEFSNTVT
+479 DDFSNTVT

-549 PVEIKTLDETFTKD
+549 PVEIKSLDETFTKD

-576 IAEDDEDYYYDD
+576 IAEEDDDDYYYDD

>member
-16 TQKFAALREELANSC
+16 TQKFAALREELANSS

-90 FFADFNLVSINEA
+90 FFADFNLDSINEA

-143 NSLIDQTLDEL
+143 NSLIDQTLEEL

-162 EKVEPEVEVELVTE
+162 EKVEPEVEVELIKE

-198 DIAELLKKEVLELNG
+198 DIAELLKNEVLELNG

-251 ELLKKEVLE
+251 ELLKKEILE

-275 IEPELKELTNLDTLI
+275 VEPELKELTNLDTLI

-304 DIPEVNEIVEEE
+304 YIPEVNEIVEEE
-316 PELQELPSLDSLID
+316 PS
-330 NLAVEEDNAEEVALP
+330 VE
-345 DLDIP
+345 P
-350 EVNEVIEEPI
+350 EI
-360 VNEEIVETTEDV
+360 
-372 VLPDLDIPEVN
+372 VLPDLDIPEVD
-383 ELIEEPVVE
+383 ELIEKPSVE

-400 PVASEN
+400 PIASEN

-411 VDAPKIDEPVVE
+411 ADASKVDEPVVE
-423 EPSVDPSDVDV
+423 EPSVEPSDVDV

-450 QAGRLTVDDN
+450 QAGRLTVDEN

-470 SGVNDDKED
+470 GGFNDDEED
-479 DEFSNTVT
+479 DDFSNTVT

-576 IAEDDEDYYYDD
+576 IAEEDDEDYYYDD
-588 DKPNKVLNVVLI
+588 DKPNKVLNIVLI
-600 VLLVIFLIIVGVI
+600 VLLVVFLIIVGVI

>member
-1 MANIFGGFIMARLTR
+1 MARLTR
-16 TQKFAALREELANSC
+16 TQKFAALREELANSS

-40 NKYQDKL
+40 NKYKEKL
-47 NSLQSASENVEK
+47 DSLQNASENVEK

-90 FFADFNLVSINEA
+90 FFADFNLDSINEA
-103 IDKIVKQN
+103 IDKIVRQN

-125 EEKEP
+125 EKKEP

-143 NSLIDQTLDEL
+143 NSLIDETLDKL
-154 TEVIGEIE
+154 TEVIE
-162 EKVEPEVEVELVTE
+162 EKVEPEVEVELIKE

-198 DIAELLKKEVLELNG
+198 DIAELLKNEVLELNG
-213 PVEPVKEEEEVI
+213 PVEPVKEEEVI
-225 VEPEIIVP
+225 VEHEIIVP

-251 ELLKKEVLE
+251 ELLKKEILE

-275 IEPELKELTNLDTLI
+275 VEPELSELTNLDTLI

-316 PELQELPSLDSLID
+316 PS
-330 NLAVEEDNAEEVALP
+330 VES
-345 DLDIP
+345 
-350 EVNEVIEEPI
+350 
-360 VNEEIVETTEDV
+360 EI
-372 VLPDLDIPEVN
+372 VLPDLDIPEVD
-383 ELIEEPVVE
+383 ELIEKPSVE
-392 EVPELVEQ
+392 EAPELVEQ
-400 PVASEN
+400 PIASEN

-411 VDAPKIDEPVVE
+411 ADALKIDELVVE
-423 EPSVDPSDVDV
+423 ETSVEPSDVDV

-450 QAGRLTVDDN
+450 QAGRLTVDEN

-470 SGVNDDKED
+470 GGFNDDEED

-576 IAEDDEDYYYDD
+576 IAEEDDEDYYYDD

-600 VLLVIFLIIVGVI
+600 VLLVVFLIIVGVI

>member
-1 MANIFGGFIMARLTR
+1 MARLTR
-16 TQKFAALREELANSC
+16 TQKFAALREELANSS

-84 KKVEND
+84 KKAEND
-90 FFADFNLVSINEA
+90 FFADFNLDSINEA

-111 VEIIDNSDNNDNKV
+111 VEIIDNSDNNNDNKV

-130 VVEEVKPVEVENT
+130 VVEEVKPVEVENV
-143 NSLIDQTLDEL
+143 NSLIDQTLEEL

-162 EKVEPEVEVELVTE
+162 EKVEPEVEVELIKE

-185 IEEPYNYIEQDYA
+185 IEEPYNYIEQDYADIAELLKNEVLELNGPVEPVKEEEVIVEPEIIVPERIEEPYNHIEQDYA

-225 VEPEIIVP
+225 VEPE
-233 ERIEEPY
+233 
-240 NYIEQDYADIA
+240 
-251 ELLKKEVLE
+251 LS
-260 LNGPVEPVKEEEEVI
+260 
-275 IEPELKELTNLDTLI
+275 ELTNLDTLI

-316 PELQELPSLDSLID
+316 AS
-330 NLAVEEDNAEEVALP
+330 VES
-345 DLDIP
+345 
-350 EVNEVIEEPI
+350 
-360 VNEEIVETTEDV
+360 EI
-372 VLPDLDIPEVN
+372 VLPDLDIPEVD
-383 ELIEEPVVE
+383 ELIEKPSVE
-392 EVPELVEQ
+392 EAPELVEQ
-400 PVASEN
+400 PIASEN

-411 VDAPKIDEPVVE
+411 ADALKIDELVVE
-423 EPSVDPSDVDV
+423 EPSVEPSDVDV

-450 QAGRLTVDDN
+450 QAGRLTVDEN

-470 SGVNDDKED
+470 GGFNDDEED
-479 DEFSNTVT
+479 DDFSNTVT

-576 IAEDDEDYYYDD
+576 IAEEDDEDYYYDD
-588 DKPNKVLNVVLI
+588 DKPNKVLNIVLI
-600 VLLVIFLIIVGVI
+600 VLLVVFLIIVGVI

>member
-16 TQKFAALREELANSC
+16 TQKFAALREELANSS

-90 FFADFNLVSINEA
+90 FFADFNLDSINEA

-225 VEPEIIVP
+225 
-233 ERIEEPY
+233 
-240 NYIEQDYADIA
+240 
-251 ELLKKEVLE
+251 
-260 LNGPVEPVKEEEEVI
+260 
-275 IEPELKELTNLDTLI
+275 IEPELSELTNLDTLI
-290 DGLVVEEEIALPNL
+290 DGLVVEEEIALP
-304 DIPEVNEIVEEE
+304 
-316 PELQELPSLDSLID
+316 
-330 NLAVEEDNAEEVALP
+330 

-350 EVNEVIEEPI
+350 EV
-360 VNEEIVETTEDV
+360 D
-372 VLPDLDIPEVN
+372 
-383 ELIEEPVVE
+383 ELIEKPSVE

-406 VALPE
+406 VTLPE

-423 EPSVDPSDVDV
+423 EPSVEPSDVDV

-450 QAGRLTVDDN
+450 QAGRLTVDEN

-470 SGVNDDKED
+470 GGFNDDEED
-479 DEFSNTVT
+479 DDFSNTVT

-576 IAEDDEDYYYDD
+576 IAEEDDEDYYYDD
-588 DKPNKVLNVVLI
+588 DKPNKVLNIVLI
-600 VLLVIFLIIVGVI
+600 VLLIIFLIIVGVI

>member
-1 MANIFGGFIMARLTR
+1 MARLTR
-16 TQKFAALREELANSC
+16 TQKFAALREELANSS

-47 NSLQSASENVEK
+47 NSLQSASNKETQEK
-59 KEEYDIKVEPLPT
+59 KEEFDVSVEPLPT
-72 FNEVKEEVKEEE
+72 YNEVKEEE

-90 FFADFNLVSINEA
+90 FFADFNLDSINEA

-111 VEIIDNSDNNDNKV
+111 VEIIDNNKV

-130 VVEEVKPVEVENT
+130 VVEEVKPVEVENI
-143 NSLIDQTLDEL
+143 NSLIDETLTEL
-154 TEVIGEIE
+154 T
-162 EKVEPEVEVELVTE
+162 KVVGDLDTAEPDVEVELVTE
-176 EEPIVVPER
+176 EKEPIVVSER

-213 PVEPVKEEEEVI
+213 PVEPVKEEEPVLTE
-225 VEPEIIVP
+225 EFELSDENVP
-233 ERIEEPY
+233 E
-240 NYIEQDYADIA
+240 
-251 ELLKKEVLE
+251 
-260 LNGPVEPVKEEEEVI
+260 
-275 IEPELKELTNLDTLI
+275 
-290 DGLVVEEEIALPNL
+290 
-304 DIPEVNEIVEEE
+304 
-316 PELQELPSLDSLID
+316 LDSLID
-330 NLAVEEDNAEEVALP
+330 NLVVEEEITLP

-350 EVNEVIEEPI
+350 EVNEVVEEEPS
-360 VNEEIVETTEDV
+360 VDSEI
-372 VLPDLDIPEVN
+372 VLPDLDIPEVD
-383 ELIEEPVVE
+383 ELIEETSVE

-400 PVASEN
+400 PVATQD
-406 VALPE
+406 VVLPE
-411 VDAPKIDEPVVE
+411 VNETVE
-423 EPSVDPSDVDV
+423 TNSVDV

-450 QAGRLTVDDN
+450 QAGRLTVDEN

-470 SGVNDDKED
+470 GGFNDDEED

-519 DPIDAKREKAAEKLA
+519 DPIDVKRDEAAEKLA
-534 DTLTHPVL
+534 DTIAHPVL
-542 TKTLEES
+542 TKALEES
-549 PVEIKTLDETFTKD
+549 PVEIKSLDETFTKD
-563 LSTTATLSFKKNE
+563 ISTTATLSFKKNE
-576 IAEDDEDYYYDD
+576 IAEEDDEDYYYDD
-588 DKPNKVLNVVLI
+588 DKPNKVLNIVLI

>member
-16 TQKFAALREELANSC
+16 TQKFAALREELANSS

-40 NKYQDKL
+40 NKYKEKL
-47 NSLQSASENVEK
+47 DSLQNASENVEK

-90 FFADFNLVSINEA
+90 FFADFNLDSINEA

-130 VVEEVKPVEVENT
+130 VVEEVKPVEVENV

-198 DIAELLKKEVLELNG
+198 DIAELLKNEVLELNG
-213 PVEPVKEEEEVI
+213 PVEPVKEEEVI

-251 ELLKKEVLE
+251 ELLKKEILE

-275 IEPELKELTNLDTLI
+275 VEPEFSELTNLDTLI

-316 PELQELPSLDSLID
+316 PS
-330 NLAVEEDNAEEVALP
+330 VES
-345 DLDIP
+345 
-350 EVNEVIEEPI
+350 
-360 VNEEIVETTEDV
+360 EI
-372 VLPDLDIPEVN
+372 VLPDLDIPEVD
-383 ELIEEPVVE
+383 ELIEKPSVE
-392 EVPELVEQ
+392 EAPELVEQ
-400 PVASEN
+400 PIASEN

-411 VDAPKIDEPVVE
+411 ADASKVDEPVVE
-423 EPSVDPSDVDV
+423 EPSVEPSDVDV

-450 QAGRLTVDDN
+450 QAGRLTVDEN

-470 SGVNDDKED
+470 GGFNDDEED
-479 DEFSNTVT
+479 DDFSNTVT

-576 IAEDDEDYYYDD
+576 IAEEDDEDYYYDD
-588 DKPNKVLNVVLI
+588 DKPNKVLNIVLI
-600 VLLVIFLIIVGVI
+600 VLLVVFLIIVGVI

>member
-1 MANIFGGFIMARLTR
+1 MARLTR
-16 TQKFAALREELANSC
+16 TQKFAALREELANSS

-90 FFADFNLVSINEA
+90 FFADFNLDSINEA

-260 LNGPVEPVKEEEEVI
+260 LNGPVEPVKEEEEI
-275 IEPELKELTNLDTLI
+275 IVESELKELNNLDTLI

-316 PELQELPSLDSLID
+316 PSVESEIVLP
-330 NLAVEEDNAEEVALP
+330 N
-345 DLDIP
+345 LDIP
-350 EVNEVIEEPI
+350 EV
-360 VNEEIVETTEDV
+360 D
-372 VLPDLDIPEVN
+372 
-383 ELIEEPVVE
+383 ELIEKPSVE
-392 EVPELVEQ
+392 EAPELVEQ
-400 PVASEN
+400 PIASEN
-406 VALPE
+406 VTLPE
-411 VDAPKIDEPVVE
+411 VDASKVDEPVVE
-423 EPSVDPSDVDV
+423 EPSVEPSDVDV

-450 QAGRLTVDDN
+450 QAGRLTVDEN

-470 SGVNDDKED
+470 GGFNDDEED
-479 DEFSNTVT
+479 DDFSNTVT

-549 PVEIKTLDETFTKD
+549 PVEIKSLDETFTKD

-576 IAEDDEDYYYDD
+576 IAEEDDEDYYYDD